1 MLDTLFAQAQKD
13 AEEREQRV
21 TRSELEKLVETLP
34 GPLDVY
40 EALKPAEKVKLIA
53 EIKRA
58 SPSKGFLAEIANPAE
73 LALGYQAS
81 GAHAISVLTEASG
94 FQGSLED
101 LREVAASVEVPVLRK
116 DFISSEY
123 QILEARAS
131 GASFVL
137 LILSYLEAG
146 RAKQLM
152 TFASSL
158 NLGVLVETHS
168 YEEVSAA
175 LSLDARLVGINTRDL
190 KTFQTD
196 PRLFDDLASALPPS
210 VIKVAESSVKTLD
223 DVKRYRESGADVVL
237 IGEALVTGD
246 WSKLIPQI
254 VSVS

>member
-1 MLDTLFAQAQKD
+1 MLDKLFAQAQKD

-21 TRSELEKLVETLP
+21 SRSELEKLVEALP

-73 LALGYQAS
+73 LALGYQTS

-146 RAKQLM
+146 QAKQLM

-190 KTFQTD
+190 KTFHTD